1 MSTRLQVR
9 RRDIDEKID
18 YLVRKNYRDAVI
30 VLHTDQAWTGPGEYE
45 HPTGDRV
52 SVTQA
57 CTPLAL
63 RFALTR
69 IPRQDPAVPW
79 NVFLTPLGDADL
91 PADVR
96 DRLHPYHDVQ
106 VVDPT
111 RSLLSAFSATSVL
124 PGVIAPADIPA
135 TLAFLDT
142 AGGVIIPA
150 PAGRLSADHLSAQ
163 VLSSGLGWAS
173 AGIVTGTQFGLA
185 DVLRWSVSSS
195 ATDRWASFIT
205 EVPPAVRDT
214 ALAWL
219 NRTLGNGAA
228 AALRYLRRNG
238 PAGMLAWGLA
248 CEVLAVDPTAG
259 AGEAAVRQAATIA
272 FKVATKTGTPT
283 AGEITGWSTAAV
295 AAAERSPDAAVRTAE
310 QLITA
315 EDQLDAATLLHRSS
329 VCPGGFAARLERLA
343 AALEAVVVPGVS
355 AAVGTGSTT
364 GATARAARTA
374 TGASGT
380 VAPAYAALDYARSHR
395 EVSCA
400 DNPGRNRDI
409 AGAEATLRLWQF
421 LGSATDPTVVD
432 GGAAGAGLAGWL
444 HLQRTSRSWADLC
457 VNAAWQG
464 QSSSALQQVTRRMAE
479 HARARLGEGDRAFA
493 AEASVAGAS
502 RGLAG
507 STLLA
512 EDVLDRIVKPLLI
525 TGEQVNPVLLLVLD
539 GMSTAAANRLLGSIR
554 ETYYGRW
561 HEMSTENENLA
572 TALAIYPTVTT
583 KSRASLLSGRPAI
596 GGQDVENRGL
606 AGWYA
611 AATKGLSGTG
621 TPVLL
626 HKADLSLG
634 ASEDY
639 ATDTLTHT
647 VENAAAH
654 PLVAAVLNTIDDA
667 LDKSDPLDRQWSVAD
682 ITHLHVLL
690 QAAARAGRTVV
701 LVSDHGHIVDRGT
714 ASPSALG
721 GNSARWRRAEE
732 PVPERGQVVD
742 GEVLVDGDRVLNDD
756 HRAVLAV
763 DEDLRYTARKAG
775 YHGGLTLAEA
785 SIPVV
790 VLSQEPA
797 QLAAR
802 TAETLPLVELD
813 DDLRHPDWWELRAD
827 FAPSG
832 KTAGTPVAVTAQRE
846 PEPQG
851 TLFDT
856 GVDLATPAPTT
867 RVFAGLETNPG
878 FVQRVEESR
887 IIPLD
892 ATEIADV
899 LRTIASH
906 NNRMT
911 KAEVGP
917 LLRVSR
923 IRQGGALTEL
933 KRIVNVDGVP
943 VFDLDGRDV
952 VLNAEQLIQQFGL
965 RRGR

>member
-9 RRDIDEKID
+9 QRDIDEKID

-52 SVTQA
+52 AVTEA

-79 NVFLTPLGDADL
+79 NVVLTPLGDADL

-163 VLSSGLGWAS
+163 VLVSGLGWAS
-173 AGIVTGTQFGLA
+173 SGIEVSGQFGLA
-185 DVLRWSVSSS
+185 DVLRWS
-195 ATDRWASFIT
+195 ATSDAAERWTRFLA
-205 EVPPAVRDT
+205 EVPPAVQET
-214 ALAWL
+214 ALSWL
-219 NRTLGNGAA
+219 GRALGAGSA
-228 AALRYLRRNG
+228 AALRYLRRHG
-238 PAGMLAWGLA
+238 PVSMFAWGLA
-248 CEVLAVDPTAG
+248 CEVLSVDPTAD
-259 AGEAAVRQAATIA
+259 AEEAAVRQNATIA
-272 FKVATKTGTPT
+272 FKVTTKTGTPT
-283 AGEITGWSTAAV
+283 AGELTGWSTAAV
-295 AAAERSPDAAVRTAE
+295 SAAGQAPDSAVRTAE

-315 EDQLDAATLLHRSS
+315 EDQLDAAALLHRSS
-329 VCPGGFAARLERLA
+329 VCPGGFAARIERLA
-343 AALEAVVVPGVS
+343 VALEAATS
-355 AAVGTGSTT
+355 
-364 GATARAARTA
+364 GATA
-374 TGASGT
+374 S
-380 VAPAYAALDYARSHR
+380 AYAALDYAKAHR
-395 EVSCA
+395 EASSTGGS
-400 DNPGRNRDI
+400 GRNRDI
-409 AGAEATLRLWQF
+409 AGAVATLRLRQF
-421 LGSATDPTVVD
+421 LGSAEDP
-432 GGAAGAGLAGWL
+432 AAVTGTGDGAGLAGWL

-464 QSSSALQQVTRRMAE
+464 QTSSALQQVTRRMAE
-479 HARARLGEGDRAFA
+479 HARTRLGEGDRAFA

-502 RGLAG
+502 RALAG
-507 STLLA
+507 SALLV
-512 EDVLDRIVKPLLI
+512 EDVLDRIVKPLLV
-525 TGEQVNPVLLLVLD
+525 TGKSVNPVLLLVLD
-539 GMSTAAANRLLGSIR
+539 GMSTAAANHLLGSVR
-554 ETYYGRW
+554 STYYGRW
-561 HEMSTENENLA
+561 HEMATENEDLA

-583 KSRASLLSGRPAI
+583 KSRASLLSGRPAV
-596 GGQDVENRGL
+596 GGQDVENRGF
-606 AGWYA
+606 AEWYA
-611 AATKGLSGTG
+611 GATKGLSGAGTATLFHKGDLTG
-621 TPVLL
+621 
-626 HKADLSLG
+626 G
-634 ASEDY
+634 AETDRTEETVTHAVED
-639 ATDTLTHT
+639 
-647 VENAAAH
+647 VSGH
-654 PLVAAVLNTIDDA
+654 PLVGAVLNTIDDA
-667 LDKSDPLDRQWSVAD
+667 LDKSDPLDRQWSVGD

-701 LVSDHGHIVDRGT
+701 LVSDHGHIVDRGV
-714 ASPSALG
+714 AGKSSRG
-721 GNSARWRRAEE
+721 GNSARWRHAD
-732 PVPERGQVVD
+732 VDVLERGQVVD
-742 GEVLVDGDRVLNDD
+742 GEVVVDGDRVLTDD

-785 SIPVV
+785 SIPVI

-797 QLAAR
+797 QLVAR
-802 TAETLPLVELD
+802 TAATLPLVELD

-827 FAPSG
+827 FASV
-832 KTAGTPVAVTAQRE
+832 TSAAAGVPGASAPAPAK

-856 GVDLATPAPTT
+856 GVDVASPATTT
-867 RVFAGLETNPG
+867 TVFAGLESNDG
-878 FVQRVEESR
+878 FRQRVKEAR
-887 IIPLD
+887 VIRLD
-892 ATEIADV
+892 AAGVADV

-906 NNRMT
+906 SNRMT
-911 KAEVGP
+911 KAEVAP
-917 LLRVSR
+917 LLGVSR

-933 KRIVNVDGVP
+933 KRIINVDGVA

-952 VLNAEQLIQQFGL
+952 TLNSELLIQQFGL
-965 RRGR
+965 KRGK